1 MNAFQKVKCQERDN
15 VFGKKDIATKL
26 NGFKAP
32 NHTHSSSVEAGLNLQ
47 TQTSEKPK
55 NFVRLGNLLK
65 SHYNFIYLFKFRKRG
80 RSFEFI

>member
-1 MNAFQKVKCQERDN
+1 MLNRHIRKERWIDYDNSDMNAFQKVKCQERDN

-32 NHTHSSSVEAGLNLQ
+32 NHTHSSIVEAGLNLQ

-55 NFVRLGNLLK
+55 NFVRLGN
-65 SHYNFIYLFKFRKRG
+65 FFKKL
-80 RSFEFI
+80 